1 VTDNGFDALFA
12 ANRIAASV
20 RRKPGLPASSGVGNR
35 TVKRDL
41 IEKYVEAV
49 PMPLEVLPLIED
61 ILDSRVK
68 VKLCLRWRNLTLP

>member
-1 VTDNGFDALFA
+1 LTLFA

-20 RRKPGLPASSGVGNR
+20 RRKRTHLRLAGLIGNR

-49 PMPLEVLPLIED
+49 PMPVLEVLPLRTFQF
-61 ILDSRVK
+61 LV
-68 VKLCLRWRNLTLP
+68 